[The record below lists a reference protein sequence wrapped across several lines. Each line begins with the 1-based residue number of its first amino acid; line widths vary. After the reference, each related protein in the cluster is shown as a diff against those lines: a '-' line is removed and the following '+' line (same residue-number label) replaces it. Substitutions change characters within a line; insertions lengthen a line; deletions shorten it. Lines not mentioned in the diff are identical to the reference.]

1 MMMKRIVCIEDVKI
15 RRNEKNGM
23 HAREKKKKK
32 KQARRE
38 MRNECIKRRQ
48 RKKVLSAQKQQI
60 AEIQ

>member
-32 KQARRE
+32 SKPE
-38 MRNECIKRRQ
+38 EK
-48 RKKVLSAQKQQI
+48 
-60 AEIQ
+60 